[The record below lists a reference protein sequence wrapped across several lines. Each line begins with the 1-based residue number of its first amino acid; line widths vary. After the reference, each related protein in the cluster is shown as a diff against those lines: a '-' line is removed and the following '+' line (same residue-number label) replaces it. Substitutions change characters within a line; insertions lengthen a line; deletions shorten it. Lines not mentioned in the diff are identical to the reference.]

1 MIRLLAKE
9 MKAIDGQRTLVARY
23 SQVLFDG
30 SPYLMD
36 EIRKSAKLDKTL
48 LKISFFKIK
57 DFYSYAQ
64 EYSKDLGSQIDA
76 KDRKRDTARKIAILR
91 E

>member
-1 MIRLLAKE
+1 

-36 EIRKSAKLDKTL
+36 EVRKSAKLDKTL

-64 EYSKDLGSQIDA
+64 EYSKELGSQINTQ
-76 KDRKRDTARKIAILR
+76 DRRKDTARKIAILR
-91 E
+91 EES

>member
-1 MIRLLAKE
+1 
-9 MKAIDGQRTLVARY
+9 
-23 SQVLFDG
+23 
-30 SPYLMD
+30 
-36 EIRKSAKLDKTL
+36 

-64 EYSKDLGSQIDA
+64 EYSKDLGSQIN
-76 KDRKRDTARKIAILR
+76 KEDRRRDTARKIAILK

>member
-1 MIRLLAKE
+1 

-36 EIRKSAKLDKTL
+36 QVRKSAKLDKTL

-64 EYSKDLGSQIDA
+64 EYSKDIGSQIDMTN
-76 KDRKRDTARKIAILR
+76 KKRDTARKIAILK

>member
-1 MIRLLAKE
+1 

-23 SQVLFDG
+23 AQILFDG
-30 SPYLMD
+30 SPYLM
-36 EIRKSAKLDKTL
+36 EQVRISTKLDKTI

-64 EYSKDLGSQIDA
+64 
-76 KDRKRDTARKIAILR
+76 
-91 E
+91 

>member
-1 MIRLLAKE
+1 

-36 EIRKSAKLDKTL
+36 QVRRSAKLDKTL

-64 EYSKDLGSQIDA
+64 EYSKDIGSQIDNSN
-76 KDRKRDTARKIAILR
+76 KKKDTARKIAILK

>member
-1 MIRLLAKE
+1 
-9 MKAIDGQRTLVARY
+9 MKAIDGQRTLVSRY
-23 SQVLFDG
+23 SQILFDG
-30 SPYLMD
+30 SPYLV
-36 EIRKSAKLDKTL
+36 EEVRKSAKLDKTL

-64 EYSKDLGSQIDA
+64 EYTKDLGSQISSQDS
-76 KDRKRDTARKIAILR
+76 KRDTARKIAILK

>member
-1 MIRLLAKE
+1 
-9 MKAIDGQRTLVARY
+9 
-23 SQVLFDG
+23 
-30 SPYLMD
+30 MD
-36 EIRKSAKLDKTL
+36 EVRKSAKLDKTL

-64 EYSKDLGSQIDA
+64 EYHKDVGSQIDSSN
-76 KDRKRDTARKIAILR
+76 RKRDVARKIAILK